1 MLGASGNV
9 MCLISFLG
17 IEKPKVMHSNQHH
30 VILAWL
36 FKAARR
42 VCEPDSPHFCAR
54 CSTYL
59 TRINGLSHA
68 RTQKERW
75 MLTTSRGVCVCVRQR
90 VVVFPMFQFRVA
102 LRWNLYT
109 GISVSECTPFQNIA
123 LIMISVLIF
132 ISFFNYYYFITESF
146 ISAFYK

>member
-17 IEKPKVMHSNQHH
+17 IEKPKVMDGNQHH

-36 FKAARR
+36 SKAARR

-75 MLTTSRGVCVCVRQR
+75 MLTTSRGVCVCVKQR